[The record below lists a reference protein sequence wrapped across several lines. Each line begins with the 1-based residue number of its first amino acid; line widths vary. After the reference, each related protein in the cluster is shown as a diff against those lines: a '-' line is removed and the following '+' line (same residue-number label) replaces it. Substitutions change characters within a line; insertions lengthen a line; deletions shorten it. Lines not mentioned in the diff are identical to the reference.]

1 MSSKARDFARL
12 ARRLDVAIDLA
23 DDRVY
28 LKDVNF
34 DSSSS
39 NDTIQN
45 MVTDNL
51 TLVNLQ
57 DVEPGSTIN
66 QVLTANGDGTF
77 FFADNTQTILELDI
91 EDGTA
96 GQFLIANGDGTFE
109 FANNTLLN
117 LNINDGTSNQILKT
131 NGQGNFYFGDN
142 VQNLTEL
149 NINDGLENQF
159 LASKNNQTFEFQNI
173 TFNILADVD
182 LNTIG
187 VNKFL
192 TTDGAGGYKFE
203 DAKLVNLADIVPT
216 AEKEQVLTANGDG
229 TFYFANNAARPVNFL
244 TDLNIT
250 DGTEGQVLK
259 TDGAGNF
266 FFDNEETLNS
276 IIFSIA
282 LG

>member
-1 MSSKARDFARL
+1 MASKARDFARL
-12 ARRLDVAIDLA
+12 ARRLDVAIDLT

-45 MVTDNL
+45 MVTDSM

-57 DVEPGSTIN
+57 DVEPGSAIN

-131 NGQGNFYFGDN
+131 NGQGDFYFGDN

-159 LASKNNQTFEFQNI
+159 LASKNDNTFEFQNI
-173 TFNILADVD
+173 TFNQLADVN
-182 LNTIG
+182 LTKIG

-192 TTDGAGGYKFE
+192 TTDGMGGYKFE
-203 DAKLVNLADIVPT
+203 DAKLVNLADIAPT